1 MNIAS
6 SLRHNQQQRA
16 AVVLGTAGDSMR
28 KREHKGGDR
37 ERNVDPITPVK
48 VDATAREE
56 KTMDF
61 IEQIFHVAPDGG

>member
-1 MNIAS
+1 
-6 SLRHNQQQRA
+6 
-16 AVVLGTAGDSMR
+16 MR